1 MPLQGQFPP
10 PLAQPLTPSVNEG
23 EAGKSGNAPDSLSSQ
38 SQLPSGTQTS
48 HLLEF
53 FFFFFLPAPAAC
65 GSSWARHHQTHT
77 KVGPELLQ

>member
-53 FFFFFLPAPAAC
+53 FFFFFCLHLVPVEVP
-65 GSSWARHHQTHT
+65 
-77 KVGPELLQ
+77 GPGIIKPTPK